1 MGIGRIVRLLEDKK
15 RKETLVEGNDNR
27 KVIIS
32 FYYPISE
39 GVENN
44 RQAFYMDL
52 YSPKEDEFI
61 NKYKPMITLDDDK
74 EKENFLKNIKTNI
87 YNNAPIKEG
96 NNIYPVILQSTGLG
110 CPRDYMT
117 FNIEALVNGGYVVF
131 TIEHLYDS
139 MLSIFPDGTV
149 VRAAKNEFTQ
159 EEKEKLVNIRRDD
172 ILFILDELK
181 KLNGEDE
188 VIKNKLDLDKVGVI
202 GHSLGGA
209 SVFSASKCDSRIK
222 ATVLFDPSLQFM
234 DLAKEIESN
243 EKLRT
248 PLLNFR
254 RGSFDY
260 ETSMTELINY
270 CKDTTDGETFKK
282 HVTIYDN
289 VLVSSKKNQK
299 DLFNYLSGY
308 KSFIKLK
315 GSRHITFNDYS
326 IIKGELMES
335 ETLPSSKAHEVI
347 NDKTIRFLNEFL
359 LNKSGEYSRYIKNDE
374 YITLINEN
382 GESII

>member
-1 MGIGRIVRLLEDKK
+1 MRIGRVVRVLEDKK

-32 FYYPISE
+32 FYYPINE
-39 GVENN
+39 RWQND

-52 YSPKEDEFI
+52 YSPKEDEFVK
-61 NKYKPMITLDDDK
+61 NHKHMITLQDDK

-87 YNNAPIKEG
+87 YNNAPIKES
-96 NNIYPVILQSTGLG
+96 NDIYPVVLHSTGLG
-110 CPRDYMT
+110 CSRDYMT
-117 FNIEALVNGGYVVF
+117 FNTEALVNAGYVVF

-139 MLSIFPDGTV
+139 MLSVFPNGTIV
-149 VRAAKNEFTQ
+149 KSAKNEFTQ
-159 EEKEKLVNIRRDD
+159 EEKEEIINIRRDD

-181 KLNGEDE
+181 RLNEEDE
-188 VIKNKLDLDKVGVI
+188 VINNKLNLDKVGVI

-209 SVFSASKCDSRIK
+209 AVFRASKCDSRIK
-222 ATVLFDPSLQFM
+222 ATVIFDASLQFM
-234 DLAKEIESN
+234 DLSKEIKAN
-243 EKLRT
+243 EKLLT

-260 ETSMTELINY
+260 ETSMTDLINY
-270 CKDTTDGETFKK
+270 CKDATDAETFKK
-282 HVTIYDN
+282 HVIIYDN
-289 VLVSSKKNQK
+289 VLTSSKKNQK

-315 GSRHITFNDYS
+315 GSRHITFNDCS

-335 ETLPSSKAHEVI
+335 ETLSSSRAHEVI
-347 NDKTIRFLNEFL
+347 NEKTIRFLNEFL
-359 LNKSGEYSRYIKNDE
+359 LNKRGEYSSYIKNDE
-374 YITLINEN
+374 YIELINEN
-382 GESII
+382 GEVII